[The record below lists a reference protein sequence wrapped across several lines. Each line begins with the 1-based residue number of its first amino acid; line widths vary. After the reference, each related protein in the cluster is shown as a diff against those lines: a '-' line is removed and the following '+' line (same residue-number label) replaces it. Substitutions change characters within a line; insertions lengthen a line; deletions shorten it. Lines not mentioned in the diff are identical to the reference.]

1 MDTLSITSVYQLMA
15 WLSERHIPYEIAGT
29 SNMGLPLIVIRK
41 PGKGRP
47 VMITAGAHAMEPSGV
62 SAALQILEN
71 WHYDFPLY
79 MMPLRDPLGCQ
90 SYETILS
97 HTLNRPVHFEGHDE
111 LSALLLKYAD
121 EVYIRNELFL
131 LVRIGER
138 LFTNLHYRPEDA
150 GPRQNE
156 RYINEYLDAHPEQL
170 AAFSGRRVI
179 CPANMAPNS
188 ETVHCYERAFTAEI
202 SRTGIVAD
210 NNRRFGSDNENPE
223 VRVCRELCDEAKPGL
238 VLDLHEGF
246 SNTYYFFTSNYTGNP
261 EAQKYVDSMNEACAR
276 EFPAGPWRLSDLISY
291 MPECST
297 LYREPAPGVLESIP
311 SPDAKLPK
319 VLGSGFTEYASRYC
333 PSTTIEAGN
342 DASLAQRVKVHM
354 ICAGAALDRYTKE
367 QTERGTI

>member
-1 MDTLSITSVYQLMA
+1 M
-15 WLSERHIPYEIAGT
+15 
-29 SNMGLPLIVIRK
+29 
-41 PGKGRP
+41 
-47 VMITAGAHAMEPSGV
+47 
-62 SAALQILEN
+62 
-71 WHYDFPLY
+71 
-79 MMPLRDPLGCQ
+79 
-90 SYETILS
+90 
-97 HTLNRPVHFEGHDE
+97 
-111 LSALLLKYAD
+111 
-121 EVYIRNELFL
+121 
-131 LVRIGER
+131 
-138 LFTNLHYRPEDA
+138 
-150 GPRQNE
+150 
-156 RYINEYLDAHPEQL
+156 
-170 AAFSGRRVI
+170 
-179 CPANMAPNS
+179 
-188 ETVHCYERAFTAEI
+188 
-202 SRTGIVAD
+202 AD

-319 VLGSGFTEYASRYC
+319 VLGSGFTEYASRCC

-354 ICAGAALDRYTKE
+354 ICAGAALDRYAKE

>member
-131 LVRIGER
+131 LVRIGAVSYTH
-138 LFTNLHYRPEDA
+138 LTLPT
-150 GPRQNE
+150 
-156 RYINEYLDAHPEQL
+156 IL
-170 AAFSGRRVI
+170 
-179 CPANMAPNS
+179 
-188 ETVHCYERAFTAEI
+188 
-202 SRTGIVAD
+202 
-210 NNRRFGSDNENPE
+210 
-223 VRVCRELCDEAKPGL
+223 L
-238 VLDLHEGF
+238 V
-246 SNTYYFFTSNYTGNP
+246 
-261 EAQKYVDSMNEACAR
+261 
-276 EFPAGPWRLSDLISY
+276 
-291 MPECST
+291 
-297 LYREPAPGVLESIP
+297 
-311 SPDAKLPK
+311 
-319 VLGSGFTEYASRYC
+319 
-333 PSTTIEAGN
+333 
-342 DASLAQRVKVHM
+342 
-354 ICAGAALDRYTKE
+354 
-367 QTERGTI
+367 

>member
-1 MDTLSITSVYQLMA
+1 MDTLSITSVYQMMD
-15 WLSERHIPYEIAGT
+15 WLSKKGIAYEIAGT
-29 SNMGLPLIVIRK
+29 TKMGLPLIVIK
-41 PGKGRP
+41 KSGKGRP

-62 SAALQILEN
+62 SAALQILEGWN
-71 WHYDFPLY
+71 YDFPLY

-97 HTLNRPVHFEGHDE
+97 NAINRPVHFKEHDE

-121 EVYIRNELFL
+121 EVFIQDELFL
-131 LVRIGER
+131 LVRIGEL
-138 LFTNLHYRPEDA
+138 LFTNLRYRPEDA

-156 RYINEYLDAHPEQL
+156 RYINDYLDKHPEL
-170 AAFSGRRVI
+170 LESFCGRRVI

-188 ETVHCYERAFTAEI
+188 ETVHSYERAFTAEI

-246 SNTYYFFTSNYTGNP
+246 SNTYYFFTSNYTGNSD
-261 EAQKYVDSMNEACAR
+261 AQRYVDSMNAACGR
-276 EFPAGPWRLSDLISY
+276 EFPAGPWRLADLISY
-291 MPECST
+291 MPECKT
-297 LYREPAPGVLESIP
+297 QYREPAPGVLESCSGP
-311 SPDAKLPK
+311 EAKLPK

-354 ICAGAALDRYTKE
+354 ICVAAALEQYKNN
-367 QTERGTI
+367 QTEKSKE